1 MKVITFDIHYGIY
14 HFETEYLDA
23 ELHAH
28 PVIEVLMAEQ
38 GTFALK
44 TPLVDASQLHFAII
58 DAQTLH
64 QITATNCEVKLLM
77 LESYNSLFKDFL
89 AQLGIT
95 FKNGIFIA
103 QPLLDTDNIYQQI
116 TAFIREQSLQQTPD
130 ERVNACLQIFREK
143 DLEYHQMINSLKS
156 ATFLSES
163 RLSHLFKEHIG
174 ISLKKY
180 LVWTK
185 LKKTIAYLLQEE
197 TNLTQSSLQA
207 GFYDQAHFTNAFKKL
222 LGISPSKV
230 YNSRTLQFL
239 FPPA

>member
-1 MKVITFDIHYGIY
+1 MKVITFDIHHGIY

-23 ELHAH
+23 EPHAH
-28 PVIEVLMAEQ
+28 PAIEILMAER

-44 TPLVDASQLHFAII
+44 TPLVNASQLRFAII

-64 QITATNCEVKLLM
+64 QVTADNCEVKLLI
-77 LESYNSLFKDFL
+77 LESYNTLFGKFL
-89 AQLGIT
+89 AHLGIT
-95 FKNGIFIA
+95 LKQGVFIA
-103 QPLLDTDNIYQQI
+103 QNPFNATNIYQQI
-116 TAFIREQSLQQTPD
+116 ITFGQEHSLLQTSD
-130 ERVNACLQIFREK
+130 ERVNTCLQIFREK
-143 DLEYHQMINSLKS
+143 DLEYRQMIDSLKS
-156 ATFLSES
+156 VTFLSES

-185 LKKTIAYLLQEE
+185 LKKTIAYLLQEK